1 MPLSIVVPATA
12 HLREVALR
20 LLFSPLPAGQREG
33 QLAETLAAVD
43 RRELSLDNLVV
54 AVDGDQVL
62 GTVLAVVR
70 PGGAVF
76 LWPPV
81 VRAGIAAEQ
90 VSAAMLKSVA
100 DRVDAQGAM
109 FTQCLLEPD
118 DARGQATLERGG
130 FPYATDLMLL
140 SRSLTT
146 DLPAAGPAAALAVE
160 CYSNESHA
168 RFARIIE
175 RSYDGTL
182 DCPAL
187 ARLRGGE
194 DSLEAHRAT
203 GQFVPNAWRLYRS
216 AGMEVGVLLLA
227 EHRDRD
233 LWEVAYLGVVPEARG
248 RGMGRAILHD
258 GLAMARDS
266 GHSAIE
272 IAADAGNAP
281 ALSLYRGLG
290 FNEIRRFAV
299 HLRVSGHAVTT
310 RRTADDADT
319 RG

>member
-12 HLREVALR
+12 HLREAALR
-20 LLFSPLPAGQREG
+20 LLFSPLPASQREG
-33 QLAETLAAVD
+33 QLAETLAAVE
-43 RRELSLDNLVV
+43 RCELALDNLVV
-54 AVDGDQVL
+54 ALDGDQVL
-62 GTVLAVVR
+62 GTVLAVLR

-81 VRAGIAAEQ
+81 VRAGTAADE
-90 VSAAMLKSVA
+90 VSSAMLKSVA

-118 DARGQATLERGG
+118 DARGRATLERGG
-130 FPYATDLMLL
+130 FPYATDLVLL
-140 SRSLTT
+140 ARSLSC
-146 DLPAAGPAAALAVE
+146 DLPAPPTAPLTAE
-160 CYSNESHA
+160 CYSERSHA
-168 RFARIIE
+168 AFARIIE
-175 RSYDGTL
+175 RSYEGTL

-216 AGMEVGVLLLA
+216 DGAEVGVLLLA

-258 GLAMARDS
+258 GLRMARAS
-266 GHSAIE
+266 GRAAIE
-272 IAADAGNAP
+272 IAADAGNVP

-290 FNEIRRFAV
+290 FSEVRRFAV
-299 HLRVSGHAVTT
+299 HLRVKM
-310 RRTADDADT
+310 
-319 RG
+319 

>member
-1 MPLSIVVPATA
+1 MALSIVVPASA
-12 HLREVALR
+12 PLREAALR
-20 LLFSPLPAGQREG
+20 LLFSPLAAGQREG
-33 QLAETLAAVD
+33 QLSETLAAVE

-54 AVDGDQVL
+54 ALDGEQVL

-81 VRAGIAAEQ
+81 VRAGNAADE
-90 VSAAMLKSVA
+90 VSSAMLKTVA

-118 DARGQATLERGG
+118 DARGRATLERGG
-130 FPYATDLMLL
+130 FPYATDLLLL
-140 SRSLTT
+140 SRSLAAEE
-146 DLPAAGPAAALAVE
+146 PARPPLALSVE
-160 CYSNESHA
+160 CYSHRAHA
-168 RFARIIE
+168 AFARIIE
-175 RSYDGTL
+175 RSYEGTL

-203 GQFVPNAWRLYRS
+203 GQFVPNAWRLYRLGS
-216 AGMEVGVLLLA
+216 ADIGVLLLA

-281 ALSLYRGLG
+281 ALALYRGLG
-290 FNEIRRFAV
+290 FSEIRRFAV
-299 HLRVSGHAVTT
+299 HLRVNGA
-310 RRTADDADT
+310 
-319 RG
+319 

>member
-12 HLREVALR
+12 RLREAALR
-20 LLFSPLPAGQREG
+20 LLFSPLPTGQREG
-33 QLAETLAAVD
+33 QRAAPRAAVE
-43 RRELSLDNLVV
+43 RCELALDNLVV
-54 AVDGDQVL
+54 ALDGDQVL
-62 GTVLAVVR
+62 GTVLAVLR

-81 VRAGIAAEQ
+81 VRAGTAADE
-90 VSAAMLKSVA
+90 VSSAMLKSVA

-118 DARGQATLERGG
+118 DAKGRATLERGG

-140 SRSLTT
+140 SRSLAA
-146 DLPAAGPAAALAVE
+146 DLPARPAAALTVE
-160 CYSNESHA
+160 CYSDESHA
-168 RFARIIE
+168 RFAHIIE
-175 RSYDGTL
+175 RSYEGTL

-194 DSLEAHRAT
+194 DSLAAHRAT

-216 AGMEVGVLLLA
+216 GGVEVGVLLLA

-258 GLAMARDS
+258 GLAMARDL
-266 GHSAIE
+266 GHAAIE
-272 IAADAGNAP
+272 IAAD
-281 ALSLYRGLG
+281 
-290 FNEIRRFAV
+290 
-299 HLRVSGHAVTT
+299 
-310 RRTADDADT
+310 
-319 RG
+319 